1 MYLVP
6 RTRAWMSEEE
16 VAAATDCL
24 PAVNETLR
32 EDIRWIRSYVVSED
46 DGTFSGYCV
55 YEASSPET
63 LLRHAEAM
71 RLPTDAI
78 KPVFATIV
86 AGPGPRARRHRLTP
100 WVAPSERCWRE
111 RRAAVVGRDAEL
123 AALLALFEDEG
134 PLVTVV
140 HGVAGSGKVRA
151 AARVRV
157 AGGRARDRGRRRRPR
172 DRADAPGLPRR
183 RRPHTGP
190 AGVRPRRRRG
200 PGGPHGR
207 HRRAHPAARRMA
219 APGVPAVAAGPTRA
233 SSWPRGTRRAPSGA
247 RRSAS

>member
-1 MYLVP
+1 MRLTPLAAPIARAYRRRVTMYLVP

-86 AGPGPRARRHRLTP
+86 AGPDPAP
-100 WVAPSERCWRE
+100 VAT
-111 RRAAVVGRDAEL
+111 A
-123 AALLALFEDEG
+123 
-134 PLVTVV
+134 
-140 HGVAGSGKVRA
+140 
-151 AARVRV
+151 
-157 AGGRARDRGRRRRPR
+157 
-172 DRADAPGLPRR
+172 
-183 RRPHTGP
+183 
-190 AGVRPRRRRG
+190 
-200 PGGPHGR
+200 
-207 HRRAHPAARRMA
+207 
-219 APGVPAVAAGPTRA
+219 
-233 SSWPRGTRRAPSGA
+233 
-247 RRSAS
+247 